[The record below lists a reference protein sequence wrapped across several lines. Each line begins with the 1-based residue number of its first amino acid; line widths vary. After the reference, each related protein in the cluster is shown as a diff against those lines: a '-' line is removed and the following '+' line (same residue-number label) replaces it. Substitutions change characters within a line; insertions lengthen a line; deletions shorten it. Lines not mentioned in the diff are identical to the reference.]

1 MERAYLRY
9 GCGVAD
15 TNHKRAT
22 EWIGWGEYLPTQRR
36 VVSEREGMEWKTYKP
51 NSMKNK
57 LKKHFNQPATFAFY
71 AFLAWMA
78 FLGLIAITN
87 L

>member
-1 MERAYLRY
+1 
-9 GCGVAD
+9 
-15 TNHKRAT
+15 
-22 EWIGWGEYLPTQRR
+22 
-36 VVSEREGMEWKTYKP
+36 
-51 NSMKNK
+51 MKNK

>member
-1 MERAYLRY
+1 METLQ
-9 GCGVAD
+9 
-15 TNHKRAT
+15 TQQHEKS
-22 EWIGWGEYLPTQRR
+22 IGKIFRNQ
-36 VVSEREGMEWKTYKP
+36 REGGTLGRKATGAKTAHP
-51 NSMKNK
+51 VHRPHDNSIQVNSMKSK
-57 LKKHFNQPATFAFY
+57 LKNYFNQPATFAFY